1 MSALGFHTTMRSTPM
16 YPMVSAPRPP
26 VIRTNAM
33 MSCTNPLDEA
43 EPLAEPALVEV
54 VESQAVGNKVRKRRR
69 VKVTFPLFNKKRT

>member
-1 MSALGFHTTMRSTPM
+1 
-16 YPMVSAPRPP
+16 
-26 VIRTNAM
+26 M